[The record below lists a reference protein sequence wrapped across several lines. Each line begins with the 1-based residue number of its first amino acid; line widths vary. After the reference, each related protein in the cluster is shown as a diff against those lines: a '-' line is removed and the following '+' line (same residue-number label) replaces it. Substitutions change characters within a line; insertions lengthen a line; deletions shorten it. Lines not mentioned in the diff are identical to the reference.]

1 MITGNRKEI
10 RLLNLNNDERQ
21 VIARIKNDV
30 LIKVKITIS
39 DEQALVY
46 LLRNYDDLC
55 KQTSDEKKK
64 NKELLEKALGDARQA
79 QSRADAKRIELT
91 TEYEGAKKKADEIN
105 VRWVEAKEKA
115 EKAEESAKKWL
126 DELDE
131 KRTHYKQLEQ
141 TNKNFELNKNLQQDV
156 RHLEKKNKS
165 LEQDVQYWKNF
176 LPPAATKQ
184 EISRKKHLAKPV
196 NEMAIAVRAQN
207 CLRKESIYTVAE
219 LIQWTEVELLKTP
232 NLGKKSLTEIKE
244 ALHEWGL
251 KLRVF
256 GS

>member
-131 KRTHYKQLEQ
+131 KRTHYQQLEQ

-165 LEQDVQYWKNF
+165 LEQDVQYWKNV
-176 LPPAATKQ
+176 LPQHPTVATKQ
-184 EISRKKHLAKPV
+184 EISRKRLLAKPID
-196 NEMAIAVRAQN
+196 EMELTTRSMN
-207 CLRKESIYTVAE
+207 CLKAEDIYTVAE
-219 LIQWTEVELLKTP
+219 LIKWTEVELLKTP

-251 KLRVF
+251 TLA
-256 GS
+256 S

>member
-1 MITGNRKEI
+1 M
-10 RLLNLNNDERQ
+10 LNLNNDERQ

-30 LIKVKITIS
+30 LIMVKITIS

-64 NKELLEKALGDARQA
+64 NKELLEKALGDARQT

-131 KRTHYKQLEQ
+131 KRTHYQQLEQ
-141 TNKNFELNKNLQQDV
+141 TNKNFEEDALELGHSNKNLQQDV

-184 EISRKKHLAKPV
+184 EISRKRLLAKPID
-196 NEMAIAVRAQN
+196 EMELTTRSMN
-207 CLRKESIYTVAE
+207 CLKFEGIFTVAE
-219 LIQWTEVELLKTP
+219 LVKWTEVELLKVP
-232 NLGKKSLTEIKE
+232 NLGKGSLREIKVV
-244 ALHEWGL
+244 LHEWGL
-251 KLRVF
+251 KL

>member
-1 MITGNRKEI
+1 M
-10 RLLNLNNDERQ
+10 LNLNNDERQ
-21 VIARIKNDV
+21 VVARIKNDV

-176 LPPAATKQ
+176 LPPVATKQ
-184 EISRKKHLAKPV
+184 EISRKRLLAKSID
-196 NEMAIAVRAQN
+196 EMELTTRSMN
-207 CLRKESIYTVAE
+207 CLKAEDIYTVAE
-219 LIQWTEVELLKTP
+219 LIKWTEIQLLYTP

-251 KLRVF
+251 KL

>member
-1 MITGNRKEI
+1 M
-10 RLLNLNNDERQ
+10 LNLNNDERQ

-30 LIKVKITIS
+30 LIKVKITIT

-91 TEYEGAKKKADEIN
+91 TEYEGTKKKADEIN

-115 EKAEESAKKWL
+115 EKAEESAKIWL

-131 KRTHYKQLEQ
+131 RRTHYQQLEQ
-141 TNKNFELNKNLQQDV
+141 TNKT
-156 RHLEKKNKS
+156 
-165 LEQDVQYWKNF
+165 LEQDVQHWKNF
-176 LPPAATKQ
+176 LPPVPTRQ
-184 EISRKKHLAKPV
+184 QITRKRLLAKSIDD
-196 NEMAIAVRAQN
+196 MAIAVRAQN
-207 CLRKESIYTVAE
+207 CLRSEDIYTVAE
-219 LIQWTEVELLKTP
+219 LIKRTEVELLKTP
-232 NLGKKSLTEIKE
+232 NLGKKSLREIKE

-251 KLRVF
+251 KL

>member
-1 MITGNRKEI
+1 M
-10 RLLNLNNDERQ
+10 LNLNNDERQ
-21 VIARIKNDV
+21 IIARIKNDV
-30 LIKVKITIS
+30 LIKVKITIT

-115 EKAEESAKKWL
+115 EKAEESAKIWL

-131 KRTHYKQLEQ
+131 RRTHYQQLEQ
-141 TNKNFELNKNLQQDV
+141 TNKT
-156 RHLEKKNKS
+156 
-165 LEQDVQYWKNF
+165 LEQDVQHWKNF
-176 LPPAATKQ
+176 LPPVPTRQ
-184 EISRKKHLAKPV
+184 QITRKRLLAKSIDD
-196 NEMAIAVRAQN
+196 MAIAVRAQN
-207 CLRKESIYTVAE
+207 CLTSQGIFTVAE
-219 LIQWTEVELLKTP
+219 LIKWKEGELLKVP
-232 NLGKKSLTEIKE
+232 NLGKKSLREIKE

-251 KLRVF
+251 KL

>member
-21 VIARIKNDV
+21 VVARIKNDV
-30 LIKVKITIS
+30 LIKVKITIT

-91 TEYEGAKKKADEIN
+91 TEYEGTKKKADEIN

-131 KRTHYKQLEQ
+131 KRTHYQQLEQ
-141 TNKNFELNKNLQQDV
+141 TNKT
-156 RHLEKKNKS
+156 LEK
-165 LEQDVQYWKNF
+165 DVQYWKNF
-176 LPPAATKQ
+176 LPPVATKQ
-184 EISRKKHLAKPV
+184 EISRKRLLAKSID
-196 NEMAIAVRAQN
+196 EMELTTRSMN
-207 CLRKESIYTVAE
+207 CLKAEDIYTVAE
-219 LIQWTEVELLKTP
+219 LIKWTEIQLLYTP

-251 KLRVF
+251 KL

>member
-21 VIARIKNDV
+21 VVARIKNDV

-176 LPPAATKQ
+176 LPPVATKQ
-184 EISRKKHLAKPV
+184 EISRKRLLAKSID
-196 NEMAIAVRAQN
+196 EMELTTRSMN
-207 CLRKESIYTVAE
+207 CLKAEDIYTVAE
-219 LIQWTEVELLKTP
+219 LIKWTEIQLLYTP

-251 KLRVF
+251 KL